1 MLAVKQTNNSAKRAS
16 EAADEAF
23 SETTEKVQ
31 KNEDEAKSLDELI
44 SKYKELKES
53 ENLDVDGRKEIKKS
67 KMTLLIQLVYKHQ
80 MHDEKDVFDVRS

>member
-1 MLAVKQTNNSAKRAS
+1 MLAVKQTNNSGKRAS

-31 KNEDEAKSLDELI
+31 KIEDEAKSLDELI

-53 ENLDVDGRKEIKKS
+53 ENLDVDGRKEIKK
-67 KMTLLIQLVYKHQ
+67 IQNGIADLVGVQ
-80 MHDEKDVFDVRS
+80 ASNA